1 MKLRNLLLA
10 FIILTFAAALNARSQ
25 NQVTGTING
34 RIVSASGGAVRR
46 ASVTLMNL
54 TTFETKVRTTNDFGY
69 FCFSDLPIVD
79 LYIVT
84 VGSKRH
90 NFSLPNQIV
99 QFTATEHNLLFTA
112 DN

>member
-1 MKLRNLLLA
+1 MKFRNLLLTLIFLSLA
-10 FIILTFAAALNARSQ
+10 VFTARAQS
-25 NQVTGTING
+25 NVTGTING
-34 RIVSASGGAVRR
+34 KIVSVSGKSVRR

-54 TTFETKVRTTNDFGY
+54 TTLETIVRTTNDFGY
-69 FCFSDLPIVD
+69 FCFSDLPIND

-90 NFSLPNQIV
+90 IFSSPNQFV
-99 QFTATEHNLLFTA
+99 EFAATEQNLLFTA